1 MSVVATSGTDL
12 RRKPSKASI
21 RNWWKRMTNKN
32 QTAPYPGHMPPRN
45 HKHGIF
51 GVALPQ
57 SIRYARANISYLDD
71 ESGERLTGY
80 IPIIVAKCGSYL
92 KEEEGIFRLSG
103 SAKRVKA
110 LQDIFDSVD
119 DQWGAALQWDDYTV
133 HDAANIMRRFLNF
146 LPNPVITHQYYQ
158 AFRDVMND
166 KTSMTT
172 NERITA
178 FQTLIQK
185 LPLPH
190 QFLLLYLLD
199 MLSLF
204 AQHEEINLMGASN
217 LAAVFTPG
225 MLSHPSHDLDPV
237 QYKISQRVVEFLI
250 EFHMCFNMP
259 HANALH
265 KDPVV
270 YPSAITISLPTSEV
284 PQQAIAAPPSEQLNQ
299 RPSMSSMNSEQSVRT
314 IRQIKFSASDSAA
327 ASFVT
332 PDNLSA
338 SVASSYMHAVDELPI
353 IQADTSS
360 TNGSQTSSVKSHVS
374 SDNME
379 QVTSKATSAEVDALD
394 VIAEAPETPVM
405 HENVERPLADV
416 TKNLFAVHQRFGVSA
431 LHIIMLLT
439 FGTIFG
445 YEVYQFF
452 GGRAVESTVFF
463 GSISGYLLILLF
475 GIESPKEATP
485 SVTPDIEE
493 KTLVEDH
500 KIYIPARTSI
510 GSASSLYFESPMT
523 QEGSQDWK
531 NFKHMSSGADSGYGT
546 LSGSRDFQKSEYQ
559 SANAFDPTSIK
570 NVFRDSEGRYIPNNL
585 PYPVITGAM
594 AKPDEADMSVADVSD
609 DESEEY
615 EDECSSI
622 WLFDNASVAEDQ
634 AAERAMLQDKEIMA
648 EWRDLLTRSWKT
660 DIGHGSPS
668 QKKVAFVPSSEN
680 SLIEDAEASS
690 IATISSRFNEEIQ
703 DDPISQT
710 SQDDSNSIADDID
723 PDQLYR
729 MWDRIQQQITEDERL
744 AMKLQQEEEE
754 AEARRKLRNDTLN
767 PFLAGNDMPGIGS
780 TETTPRPNP
789 PPHKN

>member
-1 MSVVATSGTDL
+1 
-12 RRKPSKASI
+12 
-21 RNWWKRMTNKN
+21 
-32 QTAPYPGHMPPRN
+32 
-45 HKHGIF
+45 
-51 GVALPQ
+51 
-57 SIRYARANISYLDD
+57 
-71 ESGERLTGY
+71 
-80 IPIIVAKCGSYL
+80 
-92 KEEEGIFRLSG
+92 
-103 SAKRVKA
+103 
-110 LQDIFDSVD
+110 
-119 DQWGAALQWDDYTV
+119 
-133 HDAANIMRRFLNF
+133 
-146 LPNPVITHQYYQ
+146 
-158 AFRDVMND
+158 
-166 KTSMTT
+166 MTT

-284 PQQAIAAPPSEQLNQ
+284 PQQAIAAPLSEQLNQ

-416 TKNLFAVHQRFGVSA
+416 TKNLFAGELSPQ
-431 LHIIMLLT
+431 
-439 FGTIFG
+439 
-445 YEVYQFF
+445 
-452 GGRAVESTVFF
+452 
-463 GSISGYLLILLF
+463 YL
-475 GIESPKEATP
+475 
-485 SVTPDIEE
+485 V
-493 KTLVEDH
+493 
-500 KIYIPARTSI
+500 
-510 GSASSLYFESPMT
+510 
-523 QEGSQDWK
+523 
-531 NFKHMSSGADSGYGT
+531 
-546 LSGSRDFQKSEYQ
+546 
-559 SANAFDPTSIK
+559 
-570 NVFRDSEGRYIPNNL
+570 
-585 PYPVITGAM
+585 
-594 AKPDEADMSVADVSD
+594 
-609 DESEEY
+609 
-615 EDECSSI
+615 
-622 WLFDNASVAEDQ
+622 
-634 AAERAMLQDKEIMA
+634 
-648 EWRDLLTRSWKT
+648 
-660 DIGHGSPS
+660 
-668 QKKVAFVPSSEN
+668 
-680 SLIEDAEASS
+680 
-690 IATISSRFNEEIQ
+690 
-703 DDPISQT
+703 
-710 SQDDSNSIADDID
+710 
-723 PDQLYR
+723 
-729 MWDRIQQQITEDERL
+729 
-744 AMKLQQEEEE
+744 
-754 AEARRKLRNDTLN
+754 
-767 PFLAGNDMPGIGS
+767 
-780 TETTPRPNP
+780 
-789 PPHKN
+789 